1 MHEAAM
7 DMFLES
13 NEQKEQEDMSKSIP
27 PCPPLKFKFDSQF
40 YSDILAQP
48 DALRTCLKGRYSVSP
63 KPSIAFETI
72 DDMILSKISN
82 AHRVII
88 CACGTSHNS
97 ALVGEYAIEQIA
109 RIPTKAEY
117 ASEFRYKQDQ
127 LNKNKDIFVAISQ
140 SGETADT
147 LAALRIAKSQGVL
160 TVGIVNEENSAI
172 HKEADYTIPLRV
184 GEEMGIASTKTFTSS
199 MLVLVLLALR
209 LAQIRGEIEDEKLG
223 EVLQAV
229 EKVPTLMKNV
239 LLKSDGLVHH
249 AARVF
254 RYSKNFLFLGRGF
267 NFPIAMEGALKL
279 KEISNTH
286 AEGYPAAEMKHG
298 PIALIDTFM
307 PVRSVRADVPS
318 CCHKNN
324 HHISRIKFLVSC

>member
-7 DMFLES
+7 DMFMES
-13 NEQKEQEDMSKSIP
+13 NEQEEKVSITTRP
-27 PCPPLKFKFDSQF
+27 PCPPLKVKFDSQF
-40 YSDILAQP
+40 YSDIMEQP
-48 DALRTCLKGRYSVSP
+48 EALRTCLKGRYSLSP
-63 KPSIAFETI
+63 KPSITFESI
-72 DDMILSKISN
+72 DDEILSKISD

-117 ASEFRYKQDQ
+117 ASEFRYKHDR
-127 LNKNKDIFVAISQ
+127 LNKDKDIFVAISQ

-147 LAALRIAKSQGVL
+147 LAALRSAKSQGVL
-160 TVGIVNEENSAI
+160 TIGIVNEEKSAI
-172 HKEADYTIPLRV
+172 HNEADYMIPLRV

-209 LAQIRGEIEDEKLG
+209 LAQIRGEIEDKNLG
-223 EVLQAV
+223 EVLRAV
-229 EKVPTLMKNV
+229 EKLPELMTNV
-239 LLKSDGLVHH
+239 LSKSDGRVHH

-307 PVRSVRADVPS
+307 PVRSSSV
-318 CCHKNN
+318 
-324 HHISRIKFLVSC
+324 